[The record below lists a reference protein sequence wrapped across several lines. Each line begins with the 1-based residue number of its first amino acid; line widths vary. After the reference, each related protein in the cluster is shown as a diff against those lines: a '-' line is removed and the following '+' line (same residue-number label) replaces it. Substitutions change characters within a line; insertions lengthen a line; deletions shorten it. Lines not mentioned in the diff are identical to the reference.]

1 MKKYVPFKL
10 FLSLVCL
17 SAGMLNVACQEEGS
31 TDPLPIDR
39 LVIGGED
46 EPSAGDT
53 LTYTASLYEGE
64 SYTWTVPAG
73 AEIVGGA
80 GTFAIDVA
88 FSAAGS
94 GDVTV
99 AARGV
104 TGTLTV
110 AVEDPAL
117 PEAAVALPNDT
128 VLVAGATGPVRISFE
143 QPIETAPVVGV
154 VPAAGT
160 VGGAVSAVTRVNDR
174 TFEVVYTAGT
184 GDGTDKISVDKAVT
198 TAYYGAS
205 AMDTVVTFNAY
216 PTDNTSATGELF
228 ASRTPVDSTTT
239 STLSVVFDE
248 PLLTSDTVKVSVVGA
263 AQTYVTEANMMSMDG
278 QTWTYS
284 FQPEGGT
291 TELATVTVSNLPT
304 DLAGN
309 PTEAVEPI
317 AIQIKN

>member
-1 MKKYVPFKL
+1 M
-10 FLSLVCL
+10 
-17 SAGMLNVACQEEGS
+17 
-31 TDPLPIDR
+31 PIDR

-94 GDVTV
+94 GDITV

-184 GDGTDKISVDKAVT
+184 GNGTDKISVDKAVT

-205 AMDTVVTFNAY
+205 AMDTVMTFNAY
-216 PTDNTSATGELF
+216 PTDNTAATGELF

-239 STLSVVFDE
+239 STLSVVFSE

-263 AQTYVTEANMMSMDG
+263 AQAYVTEANMMSTDG
-278 QTWTYS
+278 QTWIYG

>member
-1 MKKYVPFKL
+1 MNTHSPLSSLLGFLTIGTLL
-10 FLSLVCL
+10 FS
-17 SAGMLNVACQEEGS
+17 VACNDDEVGVFEP
-31 TDPLPIDR
+31 TEL
-39 LVIGGED
+39 LVNGPTELA
-46 EPSAGDT
+46 PGDT
-53 LTYTASLYEGE
+53 ATYTADRYEGAT
-64 SYTWTVPAG
+64 YTWAVPTPGATILTGEGTPTITV
-73 AEIVGGA
+73 VFGA
-80 GTFAIDVA
+80 G
-88 FSAAGS
+88 GS

-104 TGTLTV
+104 NGQLNV
-110 AVEDPAL
+110 AVKTAAPEATLAL
-117 PEAAVALPNDT
+117 PSDT
-128 VLVAGATGPVRISFE
+128 VLTAGATSPVRISFD
-143 QPIETAPVVGV
+143 QPIETPPVVGV

-205 AMDTVVTFNAY
+205 AMDTVMTFNAY
-216 PTDNTSATGELF
+216 PTDNTAATGELS

-239 STLSVVFDE
+239 STLSVMFSE

-263 AQTYVTEANMMSMDG
+263 SQAYVTEANMMTVDG

-291 TELATVTVSNLPT
+291 TELATVSVSNLPT

-309 PTEAVEPI
+309 PTEAVDPI
-317 AIQIKN
+317 SIQIKN